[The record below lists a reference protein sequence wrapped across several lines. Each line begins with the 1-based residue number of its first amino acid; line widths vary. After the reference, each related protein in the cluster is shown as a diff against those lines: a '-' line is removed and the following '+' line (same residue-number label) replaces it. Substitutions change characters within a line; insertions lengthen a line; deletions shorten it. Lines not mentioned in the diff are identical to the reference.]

1 VTKFLEPKNNMK
13 IGPKYKIARRL
24 GAPVFEKTQTQKYT
38 LSQARKANARSTKK
52 HMSQVTD
59 YGVQMKEKQKARYTY
74 LLSEK
79 QFSNYVKR
87 VLESQNKN
95 KSDFLF
101 SILESRL
108 DSAIFRIGFA
118 STRSAAR
125 QFVSHGHITI
135 DGRKMTIPS
144 YNVKMGEKIG
154 IRIGSQKKGLF
165 KTLDERLKDITLPNW
180 MKFDNEKKEA
190 VFLSAPSLEK
200 MSNVLYDLDVVLEF
214 YSR

>member
-1 VTKFLEPKNNMK
+1 MK

-59 YGVQMKEKQKARYTY
+59 YGIQMKEKQKARYTY

-118 STRSAAR
+118 ATRSAAR

-135 DGRKMTIPS
+135 NGRKMTVPS
-144 YNVKMGEKIG
+144 YSVKIGDKIG
-154 IRIGSQKKGLF
+154 IRTASQKKGLF
-165 KTLDERLKDITLPNW
+165 KGLEERIKDIILPAW
-180 MKFDNEKKEA
+180 IKFDNDKKEA
-190 VFLSAPSLEK
+190 VYLSAPSLEK
-200 MSNVLYDLDVVLEF
+200 MNNVLYNLDVVLEF

>member
-1 VTKFLEPKNNMK
+1 MK

-38 LSQARKANARSTKK
+38 LSLARKANARSTKK

-59 YGVQMKEKQKARYTY
+59 YGIQMKEKQKARYTY

-79 QFSNYVKR
+79 QFSNYVKKA
-87 VLESQNKN
+87 LESQNKN

-101 SILESRL
+101 SLLETRL
-108 DSAIFRIGFA
+108 DSTIFRLGFA

-144 YNVKMGEKIG
+144 YSVKIGEKIG
-154 IRIGSQKKGLF
+154 IRLGSQKKGLF
-165 KTLDERLKDITLPNW
+165 KDLDERLKTITLQNW
-180 MKFDNEKKEA
+180 MKFDAEKKEGTL
-190 VFLSAPSLEK
+190 LSIPSLEK
-200 MSNVLYDLDVVLEF
+200 MPSVLYDLDIVLEF

>member
-1 VTKFLEPKNNMK
+1 MK

-38 LSQARKANARSTKK
+38 LSLARKANARSTKK

-59 YGVQMKEKQKARYTY
+59 YGIQMKEKQKARYTY

-79 QFSNYVKR
+79 QFSNYVKKA
-87 VLESQNKN
+87 LDSQNKN
-95 KSDFLF
+95 KADFLF
-101 SILESRL
+101 SLLETRL
-108 DSAIFRIGFA
+108 DSTIFRLGFA

-144 YNVKMGEKIG
+144 YSVKIGEKIG
-154 IRIGSQKKGLF
+154 IRLGSQKKGLF
-165 KTLDERLKDITLPNW
+165 KDLDERLKTITLPNW
-180 MKFDNEKKEA
+180 MKFDAEKKEGT
-190 VFLSAPSLEK
+190 FLSIPSLEK
-200 MSNVLYDLDVVLEF
+200 MPSVLYDLDIVLEF